1 MEGEW
6 FVTVSCA
13 ANVLG
18 CKRSDIYDL
27 VTRGFLG
34 FIQMPSKEIKISTE
48 SLAAFFQSPDI
59 ACDQVFPNSLN
70 ETSQVG

>member
-13 ANVLG
+13 ANALG

-34 FIQMPSKEIKISTE
+34 FIKMPSKEIKISTE
-48 SLAAFFQSPDI
+48 SLATFSGAPDI
-59 ACDQVFPNSLN
+59 FHDKFFSNSCK
-70 ETSQVG
+70 

>member
-13 ANVLG
+13 ANVLR

-34 FIQMPSKEIKISTE
+34 FIRMPSKEIKISSE
-48 SLAAFFQSPDI
+48 SLATFSGSLILDD
-59 ACDQVFPNSLN
+59 ACANGDG
-70 ETSQVG
+70 TT

>member
-27 VTRGFLG
+27 VTRGSLG

-48 SLAAFFQSPDI
+48 SLAAFILSP

-70 ETSQVG
+70 ETSRVG